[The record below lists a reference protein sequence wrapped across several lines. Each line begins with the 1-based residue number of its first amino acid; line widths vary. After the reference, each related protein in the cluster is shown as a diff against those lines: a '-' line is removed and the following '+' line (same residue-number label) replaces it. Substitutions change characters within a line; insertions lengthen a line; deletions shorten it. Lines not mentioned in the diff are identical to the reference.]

1 MKTKTKFLLGTILT
15 TILVY
20 AFILSNISSLKLNAS
35 NIITAS
41 SKSNSESFN
50 DLQEEKVAINQNINI
65 ANKENLKNSKIMMD
79 KLENKIKTYIGADIG
94 NLGLTYIDLES
105 GNTIQIN
112 QDKEFLAAS
121 TVKVPMNMV
130 LYDMVKE
137 GKIGINDNLD
147 YDEDSDYESGTG
159 KLEASELQAPI
170 SIKTL
175 SDYSILYS
183 DNIATNM
190 LIRKIGSDNLKNS
203 IEEKLGH
210 KINRSDNYT
219 TANNSA
225 MLLKLLYEN
234 PTNNTH
240 YSNIIE
246 NMKHTVFHDR
256 IDKFIPQNITA
267 HKIGNYQNY
276 VNDIAIIYTDHPYVL
291 SILTN
296 NVSDANDK
304 IAQIS
309 KIIYDFQVNNR

>member
-1 MKTKTKFLLGTILT
+1 MKTKTKLILGTLFA

-20 AFILSNISSLKLNAS
+20 AFIISSTSSLKLNAS

-41 SKSNSESFN
+41 AKSNGESSN
-50 DLQEEKVAINQNINI
+50 DIRQEKFAIHQNIVT
-65 ANKENLKNSKIMMD
+65 ANKESLRNSQIKMD
-79 KLENKIKTYIGADIG
+79 KLQNIIKAYIGADIS
-94 NLGLTYIDLES
+94 NIGLTYIDLES

-121 TVKVPMNMV
+121 TVKVPMNMI
-130 LYDMVKE
+130 LFDMVKE
-137 GKIGINDNLD
+137 GKIGIADTLT
-147 YDEDSDYESGTG
+147 YDEDSDYEGGTG
-159 KLEASELQAPI
+159 KLEASELQSPI

-175 SDYSILYS
+175 SNYSILYS

-190 LIRKIGSDNLKNS
+190 IIRKIGSDNLKNC

-219 TANNSA
+219 TSNNSA
-225 MLLKLLYEN
+225 TLLKLLYEN
-234 PTNNTH
+234 PTNNPH
-240 YSNIIE
+240 YSDIIE
-246 NMKHTVFHDR
+246 NMKHTIFHDR

-276 VNDIAIIYTDHPYVL
+276 VNDIGIIYTQHPYVL
-291 SILTN
+291 SVFTN
-296 NVSDANDK
+296 NVSGANDK

-309 KIIYDFQVNNR
+309 KIIYDYQVNNR